1 MQGFLGL
8 EAPKAKAKTTAAE
21 KNTSASQV
29 PTYQVDPFWPQPLPN
44 KWSMQQVVD
53 LFIDRHNDH
62 IWMINRA
69 GDARPDE
76 LSASTQPARSECCVL
91 GPEIIELD
99 PEGRVVRGW
108 GGKDYVPGW
117 PTHLQS
123 MAVDREGNVWIS
135 GTDLG
140 DSIQN
145 CIGSLTP
152 GNQAQIGPPMVEKTL
167 HIQRHIH
174 RQILVIGTRWQAA
187 VEQAGRGH
195 RARGDQHIDAF
206 GQNTVDNRQ
215 DGDGFADTR
224 SMHPDQRPFRAAHR
238 RASPPFGPAH
248 DVFLALAHAVTQ
260 QAIDEQAADRGRKA
274 V

>member
-1 MQGFLGL
+1 MGVPV
-8 EAPKAKAKTTAAE
+8 PKASAADIRDVFGRMTMDDTETVALIGGGHTFGKAHGACPGGAGLSPAADPEKPWAGTCGTGVGGYATTAGFEGPWTSNPTKWDNDYFKNLLAYE
-21 KNTSASQV
+21 KSWAKVTSPGGA
-29 PTYQVDPFWPQPLPN
+29 
-44 KWSMQQVVD
+44 
-53 LFIDRHNDH
+53 
-62 IWMINRA
+62 
-69 GDARPDE
+69 
-76 LSASTQPARSECCVL
+76 TQ
-91 GPEIIELD
+91 
-99 PEGRVVRGW
+99 
-108 GGKDYVPGW
+108 
-117 PTHLQS
+117 
-123 MAVDREGNVWIS
+123 
-135 GTDLG
+135 
-140 DSIQN
+140 
-145 CIGSLTP
+145 
-152 GNQAQIGPPMVEKTL
+152 
-167 HIQRHIH
+167 
-174 RQILVIGTRWQAA
+174 WQAA